1 MDIEAKDLWGS
12 FKGVLEDLGFFK
24 AWKNFVQRENEGGSK
39 EGHIGGMKK
48 CKKR

>member
-12 FKGVLEDLGFFK
+12 FKDGVFK
-24 AWKNFVQRENEGGSK
+24 AWKNFVERENKGGSK
-39 EGHIGGMKK
+39 EGHVGGMKK